1 MIQCEKYF
9 SCKNPIALQYKN
21 DLIENFKFDLH
32 YMYFIFVHVPGSKQW
47 FLAVYSQLILIN
59 LKVVFSSRFSPVG

>member
-1 MIQCEKYF
+1 MSFTLKFSKINDSKNFCMIQCEKYF

-32 YMYFIFVHVPGSKQW
+32 YVYFIFVHVPGSKQ
-47 FLAVYSQLILIN
+47 
-59 LKVVFSSRFSPVG
+59 